1 MKSIVHAP
9 WPPCPAPFNL
19 AAHVLAAGAATP
31 DRLALAVVRPTGAER
46 WSYARLIAAV
56 RGCGTGLL
64 AEGLQPG
71 DRILLRL
78 GNTPRFPVAYL
89 GALAAGLVPVVTF
102 AAATAAEVSR
112 MAAAVAPR
120 AVLAETG
127 LALPDPCPPVIDA
140 ARLGEWEGL
149 APCAYEMG
157 APDRPGYVVFTS
169 GSSGRP
175 TPVLHAHRAIWAR
188 GMMHRHWEGLTPADR
203 MLHAGAFNWTYT
215 LGTGLLDPWTLGA
228 SALVAGEGVTPEQ
241 LALLARR
248 FDATILAAVPGI
260 YRRMLRAGLPP
271 LPRLRHALS
280 AGERLD
286 PALRAAWQAATG
298 TDLHEA
304 LGMSEVSTYLSGAPD
319 RPAPMGTAG
328 YPQPGRRVAI
338 LDDSLTPVPRGTPGQ
353 LAVGAEDP
361 GLALTYPGQEDRFA
375 TRLHAG
381 WFLTGDL
388 AQMAEDGAITTL
400 GRADDLMNA
409 GGFRVAPAE
418 VEGAMAALPGLTE
431 CAVCAV
437 ATPSGAEII
446 AALYAGEADP
456 ADLAA
461 GAAQLLSPYK
471 CPRHWQRIDHL
482 PRSANGKIDRKAL
495 PGLVVL

>member
-1 MKSIVHAP
+1 MLSIAQSP

-64 AEGLQPG
+64 ASGLQPG

-78 GNTPRFPVAYL
+78 ANTPRFPVAYL
-89 GALAAGLVPVVTF
+89 GAIAAGLVPVVTF
-102 AAATAAEVSR
+102 GAATEVEVSR
-112 MAAAVAPR
+112 MAGAIAPK
-120 AVLAETG
+120 AVLAEAG
-127 LALPDPCPPVIDA
+127 LALPAPSPPVIDA
-140 ARLGEWEGL
+140 ALLSEWE
-149 APCAYEMG
+149 AQPPCAYHMG

-169 GSSGRP
+169 GSSGQP

-188 GMMHRHWEGLTPADR
+188 GMMHRHWEGLTATDR

-228 SALVAGEGVTPEQ
+228 TALVAGEGVTPEQ

-271 LPRLRHALS
+271 LPRLRHGLS

-286 PALRAAWQAATG
+286 PALRAAWTAATG

-304 LGMSEVSTYLSGAPD
+304 LGMSEVSTYLSGSPD
-319 RPAPMGTAG
+319 RPAPAGSAG

-338 LDDSLTPVPRGTPGQ
+338 LDDTLSPAPRGMPGQ
-353 LAVGAEDP
+353 LAVGADDP

-375 TRLHAG
+375 ARLDGG

-409 GGFRVAPAE
+409 GGYRVAPAE
-418 VEGAMAALPGLTE
+418 VESTLTTLPGVTE
-431 CAVCAV
+431 CAVCTI
-437 ATPSGAEII
+437 ATASGSEII
-446 AALYAGEADP
+446 AALYAGHAES
-456 ADLAA
+456 ADLAN
-461 GAAQLLSPYK
+461 GAAQLLSSYK